1 MKTKEQVLAK
11 MWALLA
17 EIENGSSV
25 RHMLWSKLDAYVDIM
40 DDEDIPED
48 MYDTICK
55 LGLEYML
62 D

>member
-1 MKTKEQVLAK
+1 MKTKERVLAK

-17 EIENGSSV
+17 EIESGSSV
-25 RHMLWSKLDAYVDIM
+25 EHMLWSKLDAYVDIM
-40 DDEDIPED
+40 EDEDIPED
-48 MYDTICK
+48 MCDTICR